1 MNRLTR
7 VASAVVLMAPVAAV
21 YAHGGLVEGTLWD
34 GFSHL
39 FASFDHLLFLAVA
52 VVGVGLLGR
61 RLLPHK
67 SR

>member
-1 MNRLTR
+1 
-7 VASAVVLMAPVAAV
+7 MAPVAAV